1 MEYRTKA
8 ELSAHYAGV
17 RARLGAATMR
27 AKPPGRRPPRE
38 RDFIFIQLDPLDEP
52 PLVLRSKWKQI
63 VTEVCAKHNIG
74 RVEILS
80 RTRRYAV
87 VHARHEAMWRMR
99 AETTLSLPEIAKRL
113 GGLDHTT
120 VLHGIRRHEAKMR
133 GEVYRQPLYGKAL
146 EAAGL

>member
-8 ELSAHYAGV
+8 EMSAHYAGV
-17 RARLGAATMR
+17 RARLGAAALQAR
-27 AKPPGRRPPRE
+27 APVRRAVRE
-38 RDFIFIQLDPLDEP
+38 RDFILVQLDPLDES
-52 PLVLRSKWKQI
+52 PLALRSKWKQI
-63 VTEVCAKHNIG
+63 VTEVCEKHKIG

-80 RTRRYAV
+80 RTRRYPV

-99 AETTLSLPEIAKRL
+99 NETTLSLPEIAKRL

-133 GEVYRQPLYGKAL
+133 GEVYRQPLYGKAA